1 MMNDYNEPTYEELEE
16 QHDNY
21 TRYLMLEDY
30 QAIDKQV
37 EDGKLERLNYYVKE
51 MTVCSVL

>member
-1 MMNDYNEPTYEELEE
+1 MNDYNEPTYEELEE